1 MLNDI
6 IDYLRDNYPNQ
17 RFDKYVN
24 NLNTD
29 TIYFNSLFVENIY
42 TEIWEKDNYIEIKTF
57 VVNSDKNPTALMY
70 SKVGFRSPASVFEK
84 VESDSELLR
93 KII

>member
-42 TEIWEKDNYIEIKTF
+42 TEIWEKDNYIEVKTF

-70 SKVGFRSPASVFEK
+70 SKMSSGRPDSVFKK
-84 VESDSELLR
+84 VKSDSELLR

>member
-6 IDYLRDNYPNQ
+6 IDYLRGNYPNQ

-29 TIYFNSLFVENIY
+29 TIYFNSLFVKNIY
-42 TEIWEKDNYIEIKTF
+42 TEIWEKDNYFEVKTF

-70 SKVGFRSPASVFEK
+70 SKVSFGKPASVFEK
-84 VESDSELLR
+84 VKSDSELLR

>member
-6 IDYLRDNYPNQ
+6 IDYLRDNFPEQ
-17 RFDKYVN
+17 KFDKYVN

-29 TIYFNSLFVENIY
+29 TIYFNSLFIENIY
-42 TEIWEKDNYIEIKTF
+42 TEIWEKENYIEVKTF
-57 VVNSDKNPTALMY
+57 AVNSDKNPTALMY
-70 SKVGFRSPASVFEK
+70 SKVSSGRLDSVFKK
-84 VESDSELLR
+84 VKSDSELLR

>member
-42 TEIWEKDNYIEIKTF
+42 TEIWEKDNYIEVKTF

-70 SKVGFRSPASVFEK
+70 SKVSFGKPASVFEK
-84 VESDSELLR
+84 VKSDSELLR